1 MKEKNITGI
10 NVVSRESRPTIIV
23 INTLN
28 GNIVKGN
35 MINSNNVNSNIIN
48 SNNVNSN
55 VNSKVNEI
63 VGMLPESLVKDMLA
77 AKDKQIEALLNI
89 IKDMK
94 SKARQ

>member
-10 NVVSRESRPTIIV
+10 NVVSRESHPTIIV

-35 MINSNNVNSNIIN
+35 IINSNIIN

-63 VGMLPESLVKDMLA
+63 VGMLPENLVKDMLA

>member
-10 NVVSRESRPTIIV
+10 NAVSRESHPTIIV

-28 GNIVKGN
+28 GNIVKG
-35 MINSNNVNSNIIN
+35 NIIN

>member
-10 NVVSRESRPTIIV
+10 NVVSRGSHPTIIV

-35 MINSNNVNSNIIN
+35 IIN

-55 VNSKVNEI
+55 VNEI

>member
-10 NVVSRESRPTIIV
+10 NVVSRESHPTIIV

-28 GNIVKGN
+28 GNIVKG
-35 MINSNNVNSNIIN
+35 NIIN

>member
-10 NVVSRESRPTIIV
+10 NVVSRESHPTIIV

-28 GNIVKGN
+28 GNIVKG
-35 MINSNNVNSNIIN
+35 NIIN

-63 VGMLPESLVKDMLA
+63 VGMLPENLVKDMLA